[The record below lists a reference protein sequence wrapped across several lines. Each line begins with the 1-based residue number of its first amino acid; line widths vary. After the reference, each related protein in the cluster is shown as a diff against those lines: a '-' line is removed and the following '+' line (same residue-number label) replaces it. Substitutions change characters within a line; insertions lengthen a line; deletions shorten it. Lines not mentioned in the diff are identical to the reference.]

1 MPSTPFATPLWVVA
15 VLDVRKCRCAFYQRK
30 FADKSMLESERVRK
44 VRRTDEVEY
53 GRQDL
58 NVEFVLP

>member
-1 MPSTPFATPLWVVA
+1 MPSTSFATPLWVVA
-15 VLDVRKCRCAFYQRK
+15 VLDLRNYGCAFYQRK